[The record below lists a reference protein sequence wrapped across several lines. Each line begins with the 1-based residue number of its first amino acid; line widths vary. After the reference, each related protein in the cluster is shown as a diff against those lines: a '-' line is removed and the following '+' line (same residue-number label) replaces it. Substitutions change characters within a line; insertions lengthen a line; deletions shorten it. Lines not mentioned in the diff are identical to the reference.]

1 MPELQGKI
9 LFCPFCRECFEAQP
23 RCPHH
28 DLDLVPFQELPRLA
42 DRHPYGEDESVPNW
56 EWRLGRGWL
65 WLSAG
70 LMLVSFFLPLCRMT
84 VGDASV
90 EESAATIVFGGRAT
104 LLWSIPAVAL
114 ALGHVPFWRRSP
126 NSMLRLRVAIT
137 LLALFPIPAVA
148 YSTILA
154 RRAII
159 AMTEPATFDL
169 AYGAAVV
176 LIASIV
182 GGVGGFCFGRQPPP
196 DA

>member
-9 LFCPFCRECFEAQP
+9 LFCPFCRECFEGEL

-28 DLDLVPFQELPRLA
+28 DLVLVPFQDLPRRGDPEPYA
-42 DRHPYGEDESVPNW
+42 DDEPVPTW

-70 LMLVSFFLPLCRMT
+70 LMAVSFFLPLYRLT

-90 EESAATIVFGGRAT
+90 EESAATIVFGDRAA
-104 LLWSIPAVAL
+104 LLWSIPTVAL
-114 ALGHVPFWRRSP
+114 ALGYAPFWRRSP
-126 NSMLRLRVAIT
+126 RSMLRLRTAIT

-148 YSTILA
+148 YCTVLA
-154 RRAII
+154 RRAVTS
-159 AMTEPATFDL
+159 MTEPATFDL
-169 AYGAAVV
+169 AYGAALV

-182 GGVGGFCFGRQPPP
+182 GAVGGFCFGRQPPP